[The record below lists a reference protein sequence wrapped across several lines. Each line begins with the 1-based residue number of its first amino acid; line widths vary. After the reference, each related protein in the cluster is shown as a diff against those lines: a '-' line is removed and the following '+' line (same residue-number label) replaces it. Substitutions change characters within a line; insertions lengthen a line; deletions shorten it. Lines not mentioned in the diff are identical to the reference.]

1 MAQTYL
7 DIILL
12 DNAFEPKEV
21 LSHLEKFTYS
31 EFQQMQQEWLVSG
44 HLLIFVSGNFSMDT
58 AIKIADESV

>member
-12 DNAFEPKEV
+12 HKVWEPEEV

-31 EFQQMQQEWLVSG
+31 EFQEMQKKWLVSG
-44 HLLIFVSGNFSMDT
+44 HLLIFVSGNFSEET
-58 AIKIADESV
+58 AIKIG